1 MSNKIGWQ
9 KYEDM
14 LKDQLNSPFASLVA
28 TNQLQMVNDEEEEE
42 NEFDLSMIQDPEQ
55 DVVVI
60 PVPDSFYEQIN
71 LLTNYDC
78 WIGHTNFDITE
89 TIKNKIEK
97 TNGVEIL
104 KIHSRY
110 RFFIG
115 IGKMFN
121 FSEVR
126 KEIES
131 NTLWTKLLGSNWK
144 WRY

>member
-1 MSNKIGWQ
+1 MSNKVGWQ

-14 LKDQLNSPFASLVA
+14 LKDQLTSPFSSLVA
-28 TNQLQMVNDEEEEE
+28 TNQLQMIEEDEEELD
-42 NEFDLSMIQDPEQ
+42 FDLSMLEDPEQ
-55 DVVVI
+55 DVLVI

-89 TIKNKIEK
+89 SVKTKIEETK
-97 TNGVEIL
+97 GVEIL
-104 KIHSRY
+104 KVYSRY

-115 IGKMFN
+115 VGKMFN
-121 FSEVR
+121 FKEVR

-131 NTLWTKLLGSNWK
+131 NIL
-144 WRY
+144 

>member
-1 MSNKIGWQ
+1 MSKKIGWQ

-28 TNQLQMVNDEEEEE
+28 TNNIQMLGDIASEEESES
-42 NEFDLSMIQDPEQ
+42 EFDFSMLEDPEQ
-55 DVVVI
+55 DLIVI
-60 PVPDSFYEQIN
+60 PVPESFYEQIN

-89 TIKNKIEK
+89 SVKTKVEK
-97 TNGVEIL
+97 TKGVEIL
-104 KIHSRY
+104 KVYSRY

-131 NTLWTKLLGSNWK
+131 NTL
-144 WRY
+144 

>member
-1 MSNKIGWQ
+1 MTKKIGWQ

-14 LKDQLNSPFASLVA
+14 IKNQISSPFASLLL
-28 TNQLQMVNDEEEEE
+28 TNNINMLEYNEEEEHE
-42 NEFDLSMIQDPEQ
+42 EIDIETLQDSDQDLLI
-55 DVVVI
+55 I
-60 PVPDSFYEQIN
+60 PVPESFSEQLT
-71 LLTNYDC
+71 LLTSYEC

-89 TIKNKIEK
+89 SIKDTIEK
-97 TNGVEIL
+97 TKGVEIL
-104 KIHSRY
+104 KVYSRY

-131 NTLWTKLLGSNWK
+131 NTL
-144 WRY
+144 

>member
-28 TNQLQMVNDEEEEE
+28 TNQLQMVNDDDEEEA
-42 NEFDLSMIQDPEQ
+42 EFDLSMIEDQEQ
-55 DVVVI
+55 DFVVI

-97 TNGVEIL
+97 NNGVEIL

-115 IGKMFN
+115 VGKMFN

-131 NTLWTKLLGSNWK
+131 NTL
-144 WRY
+144 

>member
-1 MSNKIGWQ
+1 MTKKIGWQ

-14 LKDQLNSPFASLVA
+14 IKNHISSPFASLLL
-28 TNQLQMVNDEEEEE
+28 TNSFNMVNYEEGLE
-42 NEFDLSMIQDPEQ
+42 EQ
-55 DVVVI
+55 DEIDLEMLQDSDQELLVV
-60 PVPDSFYEQIN
+60 PVPESFNEQLN
-71 LLTNYDC
+71 LLTNYEC

-89 TIKNKIEK
+89 SVKSTLEK
-97 TNGVEIL
+97 ARGVEIL
-104 KIHSRY
+104 KICSRY

-131 NTLWTKLLGSNWK
+131 NTL
-144 WRY
+144 

>member
-1 MSNKIGWQ
+1 MSKKIGWQ

-14 LKDQLNSPFASLVA
+14 IKNQISSPFASLLL
-28 TNQLQMVNDEEEEE
+28 TNNLNMINYEEDGDEPDEIDLEILQDSDQE
-42 NEFDLSMIQDPEQ
+42 LL
-55 DVVVI
+55 VV
-60 PVPDSFYEQIN
+60 PVPESFNEQLS
-71 LLTNYDC
+71 LLTNYEC

-89 TIKNKIEK
+89 SIKSAVEK

-104 KIHSRY
+104 KICSRY

-115 IGKMFN
+115 VGKMFN

-131 NTLWTKLLGSNWK
+131 NTL
-144 WRY
+144 

>member
-1 MSNKIGWQ
+1 MSKKIGWQ

-28 TNQLQMVNDEEEEE
+28 TNNIQMLGDIASEEESES
-42 NEFDLSMIQDPEQ
+42 EFDFSILEDPEQ
-55 DVVVI
+55 DLIVI
-60 PVPDSFYEQIN
+60 PVPESFYEQIN

-89 TIKNKIEK
+89 SVKTKVEK
-97 TNGVEIL
+97 TKGVEIL
-104 KIHSRY
+104 KVYSRY

-131 NTLWTKLLGSNWK
+131 NTL
-144 WRY
+144 

>member
-1 MSNKIGWQ
+1 MSRKVGWQ

-14 LKDQLNSPFASLVA
+14 LKDQLTSPFASLVA
-28 TNQLQMVNDEEEEE
+28 TNQLQMIDSEDEEIDQIDFETLEDSDQE
-42 NEFDLSMIQDPEQ
+42 VL
-55 DVVVI
+55 VI

-89 TIKNKIEK
+89 SIKTKIEEAQ
-97 TNGVEIL
+97 GVEIL
-104 KIHSRY
+104 KVHSRY

-131 NTLWTKLLGSNWK
+131 NTL
-144 WRY
+144 

>member
-1 MSNKIGWQ
+1 MTKKIGWQ

-14 LKDQLNSPFASLVA
+14 IKNQISSPFASLLL
-28 TNQLQMVNDEEEEE
+28 TNSFNMVNYEEGLE
-42 NEFDLSMIQDPEQ
+42 EQ
-55 DVVVI
+55 DEIDLEMLQDSDQELLVV
-60 PVPDSFYEQIN
+60 PVPESFNEQLN
-71 LLTNYDC
+71 LLTNYEC

-89 TIKNKIEK
+89 SVKSTLEK
-97 TNGVEIL
+97 ARGVEIL
-104 KIHSRY
+104 KICSRY

-131 NTLWTKLLGSNWK
+131 NTL
-144 WRY
+144 

>member
-1 MSNKIGWQ
+1 MSKKIGWQ

-14 LKDQLNSPFASLVA
+14 IKNQISSPFASLLL
-28 TNQLQMVNDEEEEE
+28 TNNLNMINYEEDGDEPDEIDLEMLQDSDQE
-42 NEFDLSMIQDPEQ
+42 LL
-55 DVVVI
+55 VV
-60 PVPDSFYEQIN
+60 PVPESFNEQLS
-71 LLTNYDC
+71 LLTNYEC

-89 TIKNKIEK
+89 SIKSAVEK

-104 KIHSRY
+104 KICSRY

-115 IGKMFN
+115 VGKMFN

-131 NTLWTKLLGSNWK
+131 NTLQ
-144 WRY
+144 